1 MIIQDGQRYNDNE
14 SVLDIGSW
22 VAYKVSEKG
31 NVREYV
37 GLSIDVPKL
46 PKYKYTE
53 RGEALGGGS
62 TAICCDT
69 SDVYIYNPSDDS
81 WKQL

>member
-14 SVLDIGSW
+14 ELLDIGSW
-22 VAYKVSEKG
+22 VAYKVSDG

-37 GLSIDVPKL
+37 GLSTDISKL

-62 TAICCDT
+62 TAICSDT

>member
-1 MIIQDGQRYNDNE
+1 MVLQDGQRYIDGE
-14 SVLDIGSW
+14 SKLDIGSW
-22 VAYKVSEKG
+22 VAYKVSPG

-37 GLSIDVPKL
+37 GLSADVAKL
-46 PKYKYTE
+46 PKYKFSE

-62 TAICCDT
+62 TALCTDT

-81 WKQL
+81 WRKL

>member
-14 SVLDIGSW
+14 EILDIGSW
-22 VAYKVSEKG
+22 VAYKVSDG

-37 GLSIDVPKL
+37 GLSTDIPKL

-62 TAICCDT
+62 TAICSDT

>member
-1 MIIQDGQRYNDNE
+1 MILQDGQKYLNE
-14 SVLDIGSW
+14 ETKLDIGSW
-22 VAYKVSEKG
+22 VAFKVSPG

-46 PKYKYTE
+46 PKYKSSE
-53 RGEALGGGS
+53 RGDALGGGS
-62 TAICCDT
+62 VAICSDT

>member
-1 MIIQDGQRYNDNE
+1 MIIQDGQRYNDSE
-14 SVLDIGSW
+14 TVLDIGSW
-22 VAYKVSEKG
+22 VAYKVSDG
-31 NVREYV
+31 NVRDYV
-37 GLSIDVPKL
+37 GLSADIAKL

-62 TAICCDT
+62 TAICSDT
-69 SDVYIYNPSDDS
+69 ADVYIYNPSDDS

>member
-1 MIIQDGQRYNDNE
+1 MILQDGQKYTNE
-14 SVLDIGSW
+14 ESKLDIGSW
-22 VAYKVSEKG
+22 VAYKVSPG

-37 GLSIDVPKL
+37 GLSTDVAKL
-46 PKYKYTE
+46 PKYKVSE

-62 TAICCDT
+62 TALCTDT

-81 WKQL
+81 WKKL